1 MIELVSFN
9 YSKLSFEFVKDEFI
23 SFIPVTVIE
32 NNRMTKVHSIR
43 KEIRDRKNLLDMSF
57 DRVRHILAKKNR
69 GFLEIW
75 SLA

>member
-9 YSKLSFEFVKDEFI
+9 CSKLSFEFVKDEFI

-43 KEIRDRKNLLDMSF
+43 KEIRDMKNLLDMSF
-57 DRVRHILAKKNR
+57 DRVWHILAKKNR

>member
-1 MIELVSFN
+1 
-9 YSKLSFEFVKDEFI
+9 
-23 SFIPVTVIE
+23 VIE

-57 DRVRHILAKKNR
+57 DRVQHILAKKNR